1 MKFARLLLV
10 AGRNFLMCPRTMR
23 DGPFEQSTINELVSQ
38 DGLEEVQIGNR
49 FGVLQD
55 ALNYKQT
62 PEACLKRR
70 ASGAGMENRLLT
82 NDCVVCRV

>member
-10 AGRNFLMCPRTMR
+10 ARRNFLMGPRTMS
-23 DGPFEQSTINELVSQ
+23 DSPFEQSKIIELVSQ

-55 ALNYKQT
+55 ELNYKQT
-62 PEACLKRR
+62 PEACLKKTCFRR
-70 ASGAGMENRLLT
+70 WEWRQIAFVSY
-82 NDCVVCRV
+82 VVCRV